1 MECAIGDC
9 NGISLAV
16 VVVVVEEISQLI
28 VVHFMNSVQ
37 LQIGT

>member
-1 MECAIGDC
+1 MECAIRDC
-9 NGISLAV
+9 NGISLA

>member
-9 NGISLAV
+9 NGISLA

>member
-16 VVVVVEEISQLI
+16 VVVVEEILQLI